1 MKKFYILFIIA
12 AVTIVA
18 FSVQA
23 HNNTTE
29 GTETNAVAAKGNGL
43 VISGDI
49 QISYSGSSFFIQT
62 GNQCSARYLGNNEV
76 DHYSWGGNWEVVE
89 NLPHSSDYS
98 SVYLQ
103 AVSPAIGNPSTL
115 QVTVHFVGGGS
126 TSELFGIPVTY

>member
-1 MKKFYILFIIA
+1 MKKFYILSIIT
-12 AVTIVA
+12 AVTIAA

-23 HNNTTE
+23 HNNIIE
-29 GTETNAVAAKGNGL
+29 GTEINAAAVKGNDL
-43 VISGDI
+43 VTSGDI

-76 DHYSWGGNWEVVE
+76 DHYSWRGNWEVVE

-103 AVSPAIGNPSTL
+103 AVSPSISNPSTL

-126 TSELFGIPVTY
+126 TSELFEIPVTY